1 MDRWWHPPGERARG
15 PALVSAAADQGLTL
29 DGATFRP
36 EGHSRTVTASGPT
49 PHIPIAMPLVRRR
62 NRVLMVGPDSR
73 ARGGSDL
80 GRRGRGVK
88 PRRKTRTK
96 KEVGMIAVMG
106 ASGAVGSKVA
116 NLLLK
121 EKQDVRVFGRSAE
134 GLEPFG
140 RGGAEVV
147 VGDAINVDDLQALFK
162 DAASA
167 LVVLSGDLADPH
179 YVSSRSEMSR
189 AITRA
194 LRQRKVSHVVLA
206 SSIGAD
212 RDRGVGMVAGLHEL
226 ERLLFGLEDA
236 NVLSLRAA
244 WHMEN
249 LLASLPMIKEQ
260 KMNGSA
266 IKGDHRFPMI
276 ATVDI
281 AERAA
286 RHLTHR
292 DFSGHIIE
300 TILGPEERSMNEATR
315 ALGAALGMPDLP
327 YVEFPPEGVKAALQG
342 IGMSEEVASLL
353 VELQIGIN
361 ENRLMDEV
369 RRTSETTTPTGLE
382 EFLRSTLT
390 Q

>member
-1 MDRWWHPPGERARG
+1 
-15 PALVSAAADQGLTL
+15 
-29 DGATFRP
+29 
-36 EGHSRTVTASGPT
+36 
-49 PHIPIAMPLVRRR
+49 
-62 NRVLMVGPDSR
+62 
-73 ARGGSDL
+73 
-80 GRRGRGVK
+80 
-88 PRRKTRTK
+88 
-96 KEVGMIAVMG
+96 MIAVMG
-106 ASGAVGSKVA
+106 ASGNVGSKVA
-116 NLLLK
+116 NLLLE

-140 RGGAEVV
+140 SRGAEVV
-147 VGDAINVDDLQALFK
+147 VGSAINLDDLQALFK

-194 LRQRKVSHVVLA
+194 LRDQHVGNVVLA

-212 RDRGVGMVAGLHEL
+212 RDRGVGPVAGLHEI
-226 ERLLFGLEDA
+226 EGLLFGLENA
-236 NVLSLRAA
+236 KVLSLRAA

-249 LLASLPMIKEQ
+249 LLASVPMIQEQ
-260 KMNGSA
+260 KINGSA
-266 IKGDHRFPMI
+266 IRGDHKFPMI

-286 RHLTHR
+286 RHLIHR
-292 DFSGHIIE
+292 DFTSHTVE
-300 TILGPEERSMNEATR
+300 TILGPEDVNMNEATR

-353 VELQIGIN
+353 VESQIAIN
-361 ENRLMDEV
+361 ENRMMDEV
-369 RRTSETTTPTGLE
+369 QRTSESTTPTGLDT
-382 EFLRSTLT
+382 FLRGVVPR
-390 Q
+390 

>member
-1 MDRWWHPPGERARG
+1 
-15 PALVSAAADQGLTL
+15 
-29 DGATFRP
+29 
-36 EGHSRTVTASGPT
+36 
-49 PHIPIAMPLVRRR
+49 
-62 NRVLMVGPDSR
+62 
-73 ARGGSDL
+73 
-80 GRRGRGVK
+80 
-88 PRRKTRTK
+88 
-96 KEVGMIAVMG
+96 MIAVMG
-106 ASGAVGSKVA
+106 ASGNVGSKVA
-116 NLLLK
+116 NLLLE

-140 RGGAEVV
+140 SRGAEVV
-147 VGDAINVDDLQALFK
+147 VGSAINLDDLQALFK

-194 LRQRKVSHVVLA
+194 LRDQHVGNVVLA

-212 RDRGVGMVAGLHEL
+212 RDRGVGPVAGLHEI
-226 ERLLFGLEDA
+226 EGLLFGLENA
-236 NVLSLRAA
+236 KVLSLRAA

-249 LLASLPMIKEQ
+249 LLASVPMIQEQ
-260 KMNGSA
+260 KINGSA
-266 IKGDHRFPMI
+266 IRGDHKFPMI

-286 RHLTHR
+286 RHLIHR
-292 DFSGHIIE
+292 DFTSHTVE
-300 TILGPEERSMNEATR
+300 TILGPEDVSMNEATR

-353 VELQIGIN
+353 VESQIAIN
-361 ENRLMDEV
+361 EKRMMNEV
-369 RRTSETTTPTGLE
+369 QRTSESTTPTGLE
-382 EFLRSTLT
+382 GFLKTALAR
-390 Q
+390 